1 MQLLLYRE
9 HSAVG
14 SH

>member
-9 HSAVG
+9 HSAVE